1 MMDTHPRSTPPGAA
15 ARLLRLLPLALAAF
29 LTGCATSGDF
39 LLQPCSGPAYTP
51 SNIYRPQETLPVTLK
66 RVAILP
72 VSIESGHWMEE
83 AGLETLE
90 PIIRSELGKVQLF
103 ETIFVTPAQL
113 RQWTGSPVLKASEPL
128 PQDLYEIIRKTTGCE
143 GLLFA
148 HLRPFQPYKPMIIG
162 WQLKLVEFRTPRV
175 LWAADEV
182 FDAANPAVQAGAER
196 YWRDYSRGSGFPG
209 DAQAVLNS
217 PRRFGQFTLASLLAT
232 LPGR

>member
-1 MMDTHPRSTPPGAA
+1 MMTP
-15 ARLLRLLPLALAAF
+15 LSSPLAPRFLALLA
-29 LTGCATSGDF
+29 LLATALLAGCSTTAGDA
-39 LLQPCSGPAYTP
+39 LLSKGPPYVP
-51 SNIYRPQETLPVTLK
+51 ENIYRPAETLPVTLK

-90 PIIRSELGKVQLF
+90 PLLRSELAKVEAF
-103 ETIFVTPAQL
+103 ETVFITPAQL
-113 RQWTGSPVLKASEPL
+113 RRWTGSAVLNASEPL
-128 PQDLYEIIRKTTGCE
+128 PPHLYELIARETACE

-148 HLRPFQPYKPMIIG
+148 HLRPFHPYKPIVIG

-175 LWAADEV
+175 LWAADVV
-182 FDAANPAVQAGAER
+182 FDAADPAVLAGAER
-196 YWRDYSRGSGFPG
+196 YWRRQSAGSGFPG